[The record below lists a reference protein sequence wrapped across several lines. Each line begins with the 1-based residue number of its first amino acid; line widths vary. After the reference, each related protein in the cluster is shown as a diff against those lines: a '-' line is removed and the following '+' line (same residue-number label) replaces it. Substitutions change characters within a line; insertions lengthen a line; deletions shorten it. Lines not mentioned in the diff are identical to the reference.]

1 MNTPSTLLPPSPLRR
16 RLVLGGLATAAAPFV
31 RAQGPAATG
40 PVRLVVPFTPGTGID
55 LIARQ
60 IAPQLAER
68 MKRPFFVENKAGA
81 SGNIGTQEVVRAAP
95 DGSTLLVSVN
105 TLVMN
110 AALYPNAGF
119 NPVNDLA
126 AVSLT
131 SWGQLLLVTHPNT
144 KIDSLQG
151 LLERARARPGA
162 LNYGSPGAGTPH
174 HLAMELLKNRARI
187 SITHI
192 GYRGTAP
199 AVTDLLGGQIE
210 LMFLPIHVA
219 LQHIRSG
226 KLKALA
232 ISSNQANPLLPN
244 VPPLSSLNI
253 GNLNVDM
260 WYGVLAP
267 AGTPRPLIERLNKEL
282 QEILAQ
288 PAIAT
293 AFETQGMTPAHST
306 PEAFQQL
313 MAADAQRWASLIKAQ
328 GITAE

>member
-1 MNTPSTLLPPSPLRR
+1 MNRLSTLLPRSPFRR
-16 RLVLGGLATAAAPFV
+16 RLVLGGLATVAAPFV
-31 RAQGPAATG
+31 QAQAPANG

-68 MKRPFFVENKAGA
+68 LKRPFFVENKAGA
-81 SGNIGTQEVVRAAP
+81 SGNIGTQEVVRATP

-119 NPVNDLA
+119 NPVKDLA

-144 KIDSLQG
+144 RIDSLKD
-151 LLERARARPGA
+151 LLDRARARPGA

-174 HLAMELLKNRARI
+174 HLAMELLKNRAKI

-219 LQHIRSG
+219 LQHIKAG

-232 ISSNQANPLLPN
+232 ISSSQANPLLPD
-244 VPPLSSLNI
+244 VPPLSSLNL

-267 AGTPRPLIERLNKEL
+267 AGTPRPLIDQLNKEL
-282 QEILAQ
+282 RDILAQ

-313 MAADAQRWASLIKAQ
+313 MATDAQRWASLIKAQ
-328 GITAE
+328 GITAD